1 MNIMPLIII
10 SVMIYL
16 GFINLVGVF
25 VMWADKQRAKKDKF
39 RIPEKTLFLVAILGG
54 ALGTTYGMYQFRHKT
69 KHWYFKYGMPAILV
83 VEVILLVALYCYVF

>member
-1 MNIMPLIII
+1 MNIMPLIVI

-16 GFINLVGVF
+16 VFINLVGVF
-25 VMWADKQRAKKDKF
+25 VMWSDKQRAKKDKF

-83 VEVILLVALYCYVF
+83 LQLIFLVVLYYYIF